1 MYRCSLDN
9 LRPKKQGSL
18 VWSPEAI
25 TFFSSQVLDKTVT
38 LVLKSKAD
46 NFYKIDLYS
55 KTQNLAELLL
65 KEGHALKENE
75 VPLAQLQLQNQKISI
90 ANGELAANFDK
101 QIKIDMNSKKE
112 HQMAI
117 TCTYSPFC
125 FYGQLAVKL
134 DNFSKFESTLNQYY
148 QNLLQQS
155 DVVYLLKPVTGQMCI
170 ARYSEDGAWYR
181 ATVKEVHWDL
191 EEVKVFFVDYGNEDT
206 VKLDSKGLLVINN
219 QFKEY
224 PTMAI
229 KCCLNGI
236 KPLDENF
243 PNKPSQNKITT
254 FLFNAIAFDRVF
266 VTFVGK
272 TIDDCW
278 YVDVRIEDKQDSG
291 NAANVYV

>member
-1 MYRCSLDN
+1 
-9 LRPKKQGSL
+9 LRPKKQNNS

-25 TFFSSQVLDKTVT
+25 TLFSNQVLDKTVT

-65 KEGHALKENE
+65 KEGHALREYE
-75 VPLAQLQLQNQKISI
+75 VPLAQLQLQNQKINI
-90 ANGELAANFDK
+90 ANGDLAARFNK
-101 QIKIDMNSKKE
+101 QIKIDVNSKKE
-112 HQMAI
+112 HEMAI

-125 FYGQLAVKL
+125 FYGQLAVEL
-134 DNFSKFESTLNQYY
+134 ENFSKFEMTLNDFY

-155 DVVYLLKPVTGQMCI
+155 DLVYLLKPATGQMCI

-181 ATVKEVHWDL
+181 AIVKEVNWDL
-191 EEVKVFFVDYGNEDT
+191 EEARVFFVDYGNEDT

-236 KPLDENF
+236 KPLDENL
-243 PNKPSQNKITT
+243 PNKPSQDYITD
-254 FLFNAIAFDRVF
+254 FMFNAIAYDRVF
-266 VTFVGK
+266 VTFVDK
-272 TIDDCW
+272 TIDECW
-278 YVDVRIEDKQDSG
+278 YVDLRIESKQDPTS
-291 NAANVYV
+291 AIKQ